1 MVVCLCKGI
10 SDKQI
15 RQLVEAGVTSAREVM
30 SRCRAGTDCGTCVL
44 QVRAVVEETLA
55 EVAEAFPDEDEP
67 LVASQ
72 G

>member
-15 RQLVEAGVTSAREVM
+15 RKLVEAGVTSAREVM
-30 SRCRAGTDCGTCVL
+30 NLCRAGTDCGTCVL
-44 QVRAVVEETLA
+44 QVRAVVEATLA
-55 EVAEAFPDEDEP
+55 EAASACPVEDEP
-67 LVASQ
+67 LAASQ